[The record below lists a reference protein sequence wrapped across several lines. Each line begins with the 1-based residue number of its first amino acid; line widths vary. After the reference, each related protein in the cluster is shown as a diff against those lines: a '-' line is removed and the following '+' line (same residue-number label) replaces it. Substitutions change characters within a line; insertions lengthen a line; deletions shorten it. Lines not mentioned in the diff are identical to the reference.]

1 MGGKYG
7 QGEPKMKQKELAYR
21 NQKYLTWV
29 KNRNCLVTG
38 KEAEVAHHVRFKD
51 STSGMGLRPSDYRV
65 LPLLNSYHTTGGSA
79 IHRIG
84 ALTFYRTFRI
94 NPDQAILMQMV
105 DYLKETF
112 QEKVVLDESI
122 PWKDYIPLLERK
134 IESLRPRGEI
144 EAEEKREVAKKKRV
158 KKLAK
163 AKKKFL
169 DENEEIQGMVLDK
182 KRVEKKLREKAK
194 ENQKIYVDGLQA
206 NKQFRQREKE
216 MRDERNKMARE
227 LSKAYREKV
236 KLEMNSKTEEE
247 KEKER
252 QIRED
257 LRSRLKKFVS
267 VKNSN
272 DEFLDKQNEYKEKMK
287 EKAREFRKA
296 QYQKMKALKAERS
309 L

>member
-1 MGGKYG
+1 
-7 QGEPKMKQKELAYR
+7 MKQKELAFR
-21 NQKYLTWV
+21 NQKYLKWV
-29 KNRNCLVTG
+29 KERNCLVTG

-51 STSGMGLRPSDYRV
+51 SSSGIGLRPSDYRV
-65 LPLLNSYHTTGGSA
+65 LPFLHSYHTTGASA

-105 DYLKETF
+105 DYLKETYK
-112 QEKVVLDESI
+112 EKVVLDESI
-122 PWKDYIPLLERK
+122 PWKEYIPLLEKK
-134 IESLRPRGEI
+134 IESLRPLKEK
-144 EAEEKREVAKKKRV
+144 EAEKKREVAKKTRV

-169 DENEEIQGMVLDK
+169 DENEEIQGLVLDK
-182 KRVEKKLREKAK
+182 KRAEKELREKAK

-206 NKQFRQREKE
+206 NKKFRQKEKE

-236 KLEMNSKTEEE
+236 KLEMNAKSEEE

-252 QIRED
+252 QNRAD
-257 LRSRLKKFVS
+257 LRSRLQKFVL
-267 VKNSN
+267 VKSPK
-272 DEFLDKQNEYKEKMK
+272 DEFLDKQKEYKEKMK
-287 EKAREFRKA
+287 EKAREFRRA